1 MLPASLMSLTLGYGP
16 HWPSQAPDLD
26 SISHPSAFLNP
37 SPRACSSSSLWS
49 LVDWSLPFY
58 SLPAPSSPTAVLPSW
73 GLGTSHCSDA
83 WVGVLASS
91 DFYHCILLANPSLA
105 DGMNLSTRSKCC
117 KTGLMDLAAEVRVWL
132 SLCHL
137 GCTVILLRI
146 VNGLPWL
153 SFTSTLTTLFTSPL
167 TEMHLNATT

>member
-58 SLPAPSSPTAVLPSW
+58 SLPAPSSPPAVLPSW

-83 WVGVLASS
+83 WVGVLAFIWLLPLHPPCQSQPGRWHEPLYPLQMLQNRANGSRCWSACLTFPLSPRLHS
-91 DFYHCILLANPSLA
+91 DPFMHC
-105 DGMNLSTRSKCC
+105 
-117 KTGLMDLAAEVRVWL
+117 
-132 SLCHL
+132 
-137 GCTVILLRI
+137 
-146 VNGLPWL
+146 
-153 SFTSTLTTLFTSPL
+153 
-167 TEMHLNATT
+167 